1 MESLNSGS
9 QSKISQGDSMT
20 IAISGTNGITLDG
33 QFNSASSMGFKNRI
47 INGAMVIDQRNAGAS
62 GTATGYNIDRWVFG
76 ATLTTKG
83 TWQQNAGSVTP
94 PTGFKNYLGFTS
106 NSAYTPSTSDVFS
119 FYQVIEGFNC
129 ADLMWGTANA
139 QTVTVSFWVRSSL
152 TGTFGGALSN
162 TTRSNPFSYTISS
175 ANTWEQKTVTVTGD
189 TSGTWN
195 STNGQGIFLFLT
207 FGAGSTYQGTAGTW
221 VTADYRTVTG
231 AVNTVGT
238 SGATFYIT
246 GVQLEKGS
254 TATSFD
260 YRPYGTEL
268 ALCQR
273 YFEKSFDV
281 GTAVAQN
288 SGTYNG
294 TAVASSPGQ
303 LSGMT
308 FGDTRYKVNKRNAAT
323 VTFYNPVAANAFARD
338 QNGGVNCTATSAWM
352 AGESAFGISA
362 STGAGSG
369 VTNRIAVHWSADSEL

>member
-1 MESLNSGS
+1 MTNAV
-9 QSKISQGDSMT
+9 T
-20 IAISGTNGITLDG
+20 IAQQGSNNTT
-33 QFNSASSMGFKNRI
+33 FRNRI
-47 INGAMVIDQRNAGAS
+47 INGACVIDQRNAGAS

-221 VTADYRTVTG
+221 ATADYRTVTG

-238 SGATFYIT
+238 NGATFYIT
-246 GVQLEKGS
+246 GVQLEAGS
-254 TATSFD
+254 TASPFE
-260 YRPYGTEL
+260 YRLYGTEL

-273 YFEKSFDV
+273 YLPAFSADATGYRLPGSGICYSTTQGYVTLIYPQTTRVPATGITVSSASHFTVDLDGVTAPTATALSFASYSSLNAARIQM
-281 GTAVAQN
+281 TVA
-288 SGTYNG
+288 
-294 TAVASSPGQ
+294 
-303 LSGMT
+303 SGMT
-308 FGDTRYKVNKRNAAT
+308 TGYPFFLT
-323 VTFYNPVAANAFARD
+323 
-338 QNGGVNCTATSAWM
+338 
-352 AGESAFGISA
+352 ISN
-362 STGAGSG
+362 SSGRIYFTGC
-369 VTNRIAVHWSADSEL
+369 EL

>member
-1 MESLNSGS
+1 MALVG
-9 QSKISQGDSMT
+9 T
-20 IAISGTNGITLDG
+20 IN
-33 QFNSASSMGFKNRI
+33 ASNDFGFKNRI

-62 GTATGYNIDRWVFG
+62 GTASGYNIDRWVFG

-106 NSAYTPSTSDVFS
+106 NSAYTPLTGDVFS

-162 TTRSNPFSYTISS
+162 TTRSNPFSFTINS
-175 ANTWEQKTVTVTGD
+175 ANTWEYKTVTVTGD

-195 STNGQGIFLFLT
+195 STNGQGIFLFMT

-221 VTADYRTVTG
+221 ATADYRTVTG

-238 SGATFYIT
+238 NGATFYIT

-273 YFEKSFDV
+273 YYQIVTSGCGRILTTTSILV
-281 GTAVAQN
+281 GVAFSPTMRSAPAIALKGVLRN
-288 SGTYNG
+288 ENYAGTNG
-294 TAVASSPGQ
+294 TITGVTTTISTVASGCQ
-303 LSGMT
+303 LILAVSGMT
-308 FGDTRYKVNKRNAAT
+308 GTPTSPSAT
-323 VTFYNPVAANAFARD
+323 VLYGTTDLTDGLAANA
-338 QNGGVNCTATSAWM
+338 
-352 AGESAFGISA
+352 
-362 STGAGSG
+362 
-369 VTNRIAVHWSADSEL
+369 EL